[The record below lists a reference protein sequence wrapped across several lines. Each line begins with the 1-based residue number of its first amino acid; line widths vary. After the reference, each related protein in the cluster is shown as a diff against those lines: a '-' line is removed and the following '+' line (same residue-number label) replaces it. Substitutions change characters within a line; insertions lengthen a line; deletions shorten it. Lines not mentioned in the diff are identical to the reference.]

1 MKGLAQLLW
10 PFGRRY
16 EVRML
21 NRDARYIVEDSLQR
35 FNDER
40 VTHVANSTRRY
51 LIEADEQLA
60 QPQLVLE
67 NVILH
72 FQTLHRTAR
81 REQKDMA
88 FSALTLVVIYL
99 RAQRHD
105 EACTAAITAIREFVD
120 EWASGDEADAPTGG
134 AARLEA

>member
-1 MKGLAQLLW
+1 
-10 PFGRRY
+10 
-16 EVRML
+16 ML
-21 NRDARYIVEDSLQR
+21 NRDARYVVEDALRR

-40 VTHVANSTRRY
+40 VANVANATRKY

-60 QPQLVLE
+60 EPQLALE
-67 NVILH
+67 NVLSH
-72 FQTLHRTAR
+72 FQNLHRTAR
-81 REQKDMA
+81 REQRDMA

-105 EACTAAITAIREFVD
+105 EACSAAITAVREFVD